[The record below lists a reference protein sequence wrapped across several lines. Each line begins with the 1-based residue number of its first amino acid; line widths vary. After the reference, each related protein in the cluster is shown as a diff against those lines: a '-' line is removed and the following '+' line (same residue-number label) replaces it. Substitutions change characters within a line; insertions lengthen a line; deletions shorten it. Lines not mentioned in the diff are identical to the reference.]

1 MMLLASRE
9 KEFICRKCGYVI
21 SIRHKA
27 GLFCPKCGTILRE
40 KPKEK
45 YWLFQFNPKIYRWHE
60 RIKETHSPERWL
72 VSRYW
77 KKISKGD
84 AVILWSSGLEAGVC
98 GFGKVITDPEIVE
111 LSVDEIKFWIDK
123 SIIDKFKQKK
133 SVLVEYLKVLDKPLS
148 EEQCHS
154 DPELCGLGVFLNPQ
168 GTNFRL
174 KPVEWDRIVDLTCN
188 L

>member
-1 MMLLASRE
+1 M
-9 KEFICRKCGYVI
+9 
-21 SIRHKA
+21 
-27 GLFCPKCGTILRE
+27 
-40 KPKEK
+40 
-45 YWLFQFNPKIYRWHE
+45 
-60 RIKETHSPERWL
+60 
-72 VSRYW
+72 
-77 KKISKGD
+77 
-84 AVILWSSGLEAGVC
+84 
-98 GFGKVITDPEIVE
+98 
-111 LSVDEIKFWIDK
+111 IKFLIDK
-123 SIIDKFKQKK
+123 SIIEKFKQKK